1 MMLSPVFEN
10 IFTYLLSVYD
20 TDLSFTAIIIGFGTV
35 KNFFPISPSVQLILP
50 PLHSYSKSL
59 GAFSLHQISLMV
71 LHCLKNETLYSLI
84 PASFLLSSLS
94 SIQDSLAKLGTC
106 VFRILP
112 TWMLTDHL
120 CLGCLSPS
128 YLSLIKSCLS
138 RLLVVIL
145 ILTCLITLALV
156 DLFFFPPRN

>member
-1 MMLSPVFEN
+1 M
-10 IFTYLLSVYD
+10 
-20 TDLSFTAIIIGFGTV
+20 DLSFTAIIIGFGTV
-35 KNFFPISPSVQLILP
+35 KNFFPHITLGPTYLP

-94 SIQDSLAKLGTC
+94 SIQDSLAK
-106 VFRILP
+106 FRYLCFQNSPHLDAYRIF
-112 TWMLTDHL
+112 L

-156 DLFFFPPRN
+156 DLFFFPP